1 MLTPNHATTV
11 VCVRWGKIEPEFLM
25 QDNPSELGRVF
36 WQFEVA
42 GVPLLPRLVTHGKVG
57 QVEGQWWLK
66 AWGERL
72 LFCAASAPDKVFA
85 VVTPCE
91 DEADLVAFWRAAV
104 ESGEFGRMSSD
115 AHEMDKPAGWASFAL
130 LKANSG
136 RSWARDWCGG
146 SWIEFVGPK
155 FPVDVPRYSL
165 ATSEHDAMFKL
176 WSRPFPESERCV
188 QPPVWLLGS
197 SREWQQ
203 VLQACATLKFCKNP
217 ADSSSTP
224 IESGKYVY
232 SFSAYTPFGRGWMD
246 GIEDYDIW
254 SIPCDWESLFMRSFV
269 FAGWDWNRNERTE
282 DIRASWDLKPANVA
296 TNIQLTLAPSQH
308 QQLEARLFLRD
319 WLRGKVPE
327 SRIAKLLE

>member
-1 MLTPNHATTV
+1 
-11 VCVRWGKIEPEFLM
+11 M
-25 QDNPSELGRVF
+25 QENSSELGHLF
-36 WQFEVA
+36 WQFEIA

-57 QVEGQWWLK
+57 AVEGEWWLK
-66 AWGERL
+66 VWGERL

-85 VVTPCE
+85 VVTPCV

-224 IESGKYVY
+224 TLNPESMSTLLVLTLHLAGD
-232 SFSAYTPFGRGWMD
+232 GWMELRIMTSGQFPVTGNHYLC
-246 GIEDYDIW
+246 GI
-254 SIPCDWESLFMRSFV
+254 SCLL
-269 FAGWDWNRNERTE
+269 GWDWNRNERTE

-319 WLRGKVPE
+319 WLRGKAPE